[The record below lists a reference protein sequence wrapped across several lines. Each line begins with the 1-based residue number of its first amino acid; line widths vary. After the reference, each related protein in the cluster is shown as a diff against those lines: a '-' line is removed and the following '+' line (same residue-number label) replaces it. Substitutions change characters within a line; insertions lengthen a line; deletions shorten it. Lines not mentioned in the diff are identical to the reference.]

1 MESGARRTK
10 PLSVRIGSINL
21 ILVAADVN
29 LLIEAAGRLAEGMRQ
44 THEREG
50 PATTAES
57 LRLHL
62 AELESL
68 REVLANAAGSP
79 ADPPLAITRERARL
93 LRQVMADV
101 TGYQRGELTV
111 SLRELRQ
118 ILTDAYS

>member
-1 MESGARRTK
+1 MESGSRRTK
-10 PLSVRIGSINL
+10 PLPVRIGSVNL

-29 LLIEAAGRLAEGMRQ
+29 LLIEAAERLAQGMQQ

-50 PATTAES
+50 HAGTAES

-68 REVLANAAGSP
+68 QEALASACGSL
-79 ADPPLAITRERARL
+79 ADPPLEISRERARL

-111 SLRELRQ
+111 PLRELRQ
-118 ILTDAYS
+118 ILTDAYG